1 MRPEDWDKRY
11 ASAENLWS
19 TKPNRFLV
27 AEVEHLEPG
36 RALDLACGEG
46 QNAIWLA
53 TRGWDVTGIDYS
65 QVAIAKARSRAERES
80 VTVRFACA
88 DLVEYEPE
96 TGSYDLALVLY
107 LHVPASER
115 RRILARAAAAL
126 APGGTFVLVG
136 HDLTNATDG
145 VGGPSDVELLYTPAQ
160 ITSELPGLEPDKATT
175 VLRGVDGEE
184 RDAIDALVTAR
195 RP

>member
-19 TKPNRFLV
+19 AKPNRFLV

-80 VTVRFACA
+80 VTVRFACV

-136 HDLTNATDG
+136 HELTNATDG

-160 ITSELPGLEPDKATT
+160 IASELPGLEPDKATT
-175 VLRGVDGEE
+175 VLRDVDGEE

>member
-1 MRPEDWDKRY
+1 MRRDDWDRRY
-11 ASAENLWS
+11 ASTENLWS
-19 TKPNRFLV
+19 SRPNRFLV

-160 ITSELPGLEPDKATT
+160 IASELPGLEPDKATT
-175 VLRGVDGEE
+175 VLRDVDGEE

>member
-1 MRPEDWDKRY
+1 MRRDDWDRRY
-11 ASAENLWS
+11 ASTENLWS
-19 TKPNRFLV
+19 SRPNRFLV

-36 RALDLACGEG
+36 RAIDLACGEG

-136 HDLTNATDG
+136 HDPTNATDG

-160 ITSELPGLEPDKATT
+160 IASELPGLEPDKATT
-175 VLRGVDGEE
+175 VLRDVDGEE